1 MGKSEAPLRPTL
13 QERRELQR
21 VARSGKQ
28 SGRASVRA
36 TVVLMSAEGSSA
48 RVIARVLG
56 ISLRTVRNTRRR
68 WRNEGLEGLQDGWRP
83 GRPVRAD
90 PEYLKLMCRVVRT
103 DPRKLGYCFAHW
115 TAPRL
120 AAYLQEQTGIQ
131 LCDDWVRMLLKAQGF
146 VWRKTKLTIRNL
158 QDPRGKK
165 GGAGAPLEAAA
176 GVLTPGRHFRTLVR
190 GRSALRSVAR
200 DDLRVSTS
208 RETTEDRHPGKES
221 PHRSLRSL
229 PIP

>member
-1 MGKSEAPLRPTL
+1 MGKIEATLRLTL
-13 QERRELQR
+13 QERKGLQQ
-21 VARSGKQ
+21 VTRS
-28 SGRASVRA
+28 SERLGRASARA

-48 RVIARVLG
+48 RAIAKVLG
-56 ISLRTVRNTRRR
+56 IGLRTVRLTRRR
-68 WRNEGLEGLQDGWRP
+68 WRREGFESLHDAWRP

-90 PEYLKLMCRVVRT
+90 PEYLELMGRVVRT

-120 AAYLQEQTGIQ
+120 AAYLQEQTGVQ

-158 QDPRGKK
+158 QDAREKK

-176 GVLTPGRHFRTLVR
+176 GKLTSGRRFRVVVR
-190 GRSALRSVAR
+190 GRSTLRSIARNHLRLSASRDTVA
-200 DDLRVSTS
+200 D
-208 RETTEDRHPGKES
+208 
-221 PHRSLRSL
+221 
-229 PIP
+229 

>member
-1 MGKSEAPLRPTL
+1 MGKSEEEPIRPTL

-56 ISLRTVRNTRRR
+56 IALRTVRNTRRR
-68 WRNEGLEGLQDGWRP
+68 WRREGLEGLHEGWRP

-90 PEYLKLMCRVVRT
+90 AEYLQLMCRVVRT

-120 AAYLQEQTGIQ
+120 AAYLQEQTGVH

-158 QDPRGKK
+158 QDAREKK
-165 GGAGAPLEAAA
+165 GGPETPLEASES
-176 GVLTPGRHFRTLVR
+176 GFTPWGGFRIVVR
-190 GRSALRSVAR
+190 RRSAVRSSSRHHLRLSASR
-200 DDLRVSTS
+200 TTS
-208 RETTEDRHPGKES
+208 ADRNAGQEP
-221 PHRSLRSL
+221 
-229 PIP
+229 